1 MKLQNILASMLILA
15 LMTSCA
21 TGGKWK
27 DASSPPP
34 EEMTL
39 NDEEEY
45 RLGRDV
51 AAEILAKHRPV
62 TTTFNGYA
70 TQMAQYL
77 SQFSIR
83 PSTFKGYRVNLI
95 QSDQKAAFSAPGGF
109 IFISTPLLDSLAN
122 EDELAGVIAHEIA
135 HIALRHGE
143 LAADQGFDA
152 EKQVKNTSGILGFMS
167 SAFGLAS
174 KATKK
179 SGGNSKANEILEKSA
194 SASQKAELLYK
205 NGVGKIHEKI
215 LKTGYSRNQ
224 ETGADAMAVDI
235 LLKAG
240 YDPKRFSYF
249 LGREFSSAKKAYGK
263 GLKGLVEGS
272 MLSTHPLDDK
282 RVEAIKTRSD
292 PWEPGPHVQARERR
306 LTHYR
311 TQTRT

>member
-1 MKLQNILASMLILA
+1 MIWFTA
-15 LMTSCA
+15 CA
-21 TGGKWK
+21 TIGKWK

-45 RLGRDV
+45 QLGRDV
-51 AAEILAKHRPV
+51 AVEILAKHRPV
-62 TTTFNGYA
+62 TTSFNAYA

-95 QSDQKAAFSAPGGF
+95 ESDQKAALSAPGGF
-109 IFISTPLLDSLAN
+109 IFISMPLLDSLSN

-152 EKQVKNTSGILGFMS
+152 ENQVKQNSGLLGAMSGVLGF
-167 SAFGLAS
+167 AS

-179 SGGNSKANEILEKSA
+179 SDGHSKANQILEQSA
-194 SASQKAELLYK
+194 ALSSKAEHLYK
-205 NGVGKIHEKI
+205 SGGGKIHEK
-215 LKTGYSRNQ
+215 LMKTGYSRTQ
-224 ETGADAMAVDI
+224 ETGADQMAVDI
-235 LLKAG
+235 LLTAG
-240 YDPKRFSYF
+240 YDPKRFADF
-249 LGREFSSAKKAYGK
+249 LGREFSSAKKTYGI

-282 RVEAIKTRSD
+282 RVEAIKNRSG

-311 TQTRT
+311 NQRRT